1 MNSNA
6 QQPIPR
12 QHLHGLLKALRHVL
26 RDNDFKVAQRLR
38 SMLGGV
44 KKHVEEPFRDDL
56 EDLFKI
62 SGQWVWNVG
71 NRRDNKRLIKQS
83 IRRILARL

>member
-6 QQPIPR
+6 QQPISQ
-12 QHLHGLLKALRHVL
+12 QHLYGLLKALRHTL
-26 RDNDFKVAQRLR
+26 RDDFKVAQRLR
-38 SMLGGV
+38 SMLGWV

-62 SGQWVWNVG
+62 SGQWVRGVG
-71 NRRDNKRLIKQS
+71 NRHDDTIDRAD
-83 IRRILARL
+83 AT